1 MERLEKIRDL
11 SPNRFIFVDGIY
23 TLDHFI
29 TQDYRE
35 LAFEDALFE
44 ALRAQEFKRIVFC
57 GYDRRIY
64 FKDKVSEELSSPAYI
79 LNKQSQNPDPDTI
92 GLGMKGPLGN
102 KKISNR
108 KAEAIPTGY
117 NGIDNASMVRTLD
130 FLMRDTKHRTA
141 IVITQAEQTLD
152 NLEQGNASTLRIGR
166 WTDIPSV
173 NENVCV
179 MVFAG
184 VNLKNKIE
192 DPHSYKDYI
201 PIREFS
207 ELLANDKHTG
217 YKNYLFTIPSAEE
230 EEVNRMI
237 HYIRL
242 KYKKML
248 DWIWAKRIVRR
259 VCNDG
264 AKLNQWMSF
273 LRNDSH
279 SAITLDLINQQHA
292 SKLDAEKSWEEILDG
307 MVGMDKIKVKIQTLL
322 NYFSGQLQPRQSK
335 KAKDPEPIYLNMA
348 LLGNPGTG
356 KTTVG
361 ELMGA
366 ILSDIGALKKGHL
379 VKVTPSEIVRNT
391 TDATSLRTEELVHQ
405 ALDGVL
411 FIDEAY
417 QLTSSSNF
425 GTGQAVIDALVP
437 LLDKY
442 RDRFALVVAGY
453 KDQMQSFLENQ
464 AQPGISRRIPAVNRI
479 VFEDLNPEQLFT
491 VFSMTLKSS
500 GFETTP
506 AFDEQMKHIIKD
518 IYKRRDENNFGNAG
532 AMKNLANEIQMEY
545 ANKLTIKG
553 EQDNRQLDIKHIPEN
568 YHKHLPA
575 DPPDEKILMND
586 LNNLIGLNAVKENV
600 TNLLNRLITNQK
612 RKELGLPAENQ
623 SLNLVFTG
631 NSGTGKTTVARIYAK
646 MLQKLGIILYEK
658 THVVRP
664 ADLIAG
670 FVGQTAPKA
679 LKQFEQALDGVL
691 FIDEAHNLAVTQDA
705 RSYNQDVITSL
716 MQFMDKYKD
725 RVVVIVAGYP
735 TGIDAF
741 LKSDPGLGPRFSNRI
756 HFEDYSAQNLL
767 EIFKNICKD
776 FQVFLPPVMEQSI
789 QGYFETV
796 KIQSGTHFENARAAQ
811 KLFDNLRIS
820 QDKRYLDSQDAED
833 LKTFLP
839 EDLEPIMALLKK
851 DQPVNYKH
859 VDLTSQLPN
868 DQSLGS
874 LDAVT
879 SAVGLVRV
887 KSTKDASVVGTGS
900 GFIVSPKG
908 IVVTAHHVVDN
919 CDSFTFR
926 LNSTEKEIEAKLLG
940 FDRENDLAI
949 LTLPEDRIY
958 PFLPI
963 SSKDDEIPLSM
974 EILTIGY
981 PLGEQFGQEITIT
994 NGTISSIRDDG
1005 RTIQLTSPVTH
1016 GNSGGPV
1023 VRKHDLKVIGVLCAG
1038 AKDTRAQMNF
1048 ATNIKMIHELFGVNP
1063 VGNR

>member
-1 MERLEKIRDL
+1 MERLEKLKDL
-11 SPNRFIFVDGIY
+11 SPNRFIFIDGIY

-35 LAFEDALFE
+35 IAFEDALFE
-44 ALRAQEFKRIVFC
+44 TLHAQGFERIVFC

-79 LNKQSQNPDPDTI
+79 QKGQPQNPQPDTI
-92 GLGMKGPLGN
+92 GLGINGPLGN
-102 KKISNR
+102 KMVSKHEP
-108 KAEAIPTGY
+108 KPIPTGY
-117 NGIDNASMVRTLD
+117 SRIDNASMVQILD

-141 IVITQAEQTLD
+141 IVITQAEQTLE
-152 NLEQGNASTLRIGR
+152 NLEEGNASTLRIGR

-173 NENVCV
+173 NENICV

-184 VNLKNKIE
+184 VNLKSKIE

-207 ELLANDKHTG
+207 ELLASDDHTG
-217 YKNYLFTIPSAEE
+217 YKNYLFTVTSAKE
-230 EEVNRMI
+230 EEVNRMV

-242 KYKKML
+242 KYKKIL
-248 DWIWAKRIVRR
+248 DWIWVEKIVRR
-259 VCNDG
+259 ISNDG
-264 AKLNQWMSF
+264 SKLNQWMGF
-273 LRNDSH
+273 LRDKSN

-307 MVGMDKIKVKIQTLL
+307 MIGMDQIKEKIQTLL
-322 NYFSGQLQPRQSK
+322 NYFSGYLQQRQNK
-335 KAKDPEPIYLNMA
+335 KAQEPEPIYLNMA

-361 ELMGA
+361 ELIGA

-379 VKVTPSEIVRNT
+379 VRVTPSQIVRNT
-391 TDATSLRTEELVHQ
+391 TDATSIRTEELVHQ

-417 QLTSSSNF
+417 QLTNNNNF

-437 LLDKY
+437 LMDKY

-453 KDQMQSFLENQ
+453 KDQMQNFLENQ
-464 AQPGISRRIPAVNRI
+464 AQPGISRRIPAANRI

-506 AFDEQMKHIIKD
+506 AFDQQMKHIIKD

-545 ANKLTIKG
+545 ANKLTKEG
-553 EQDNRQLDIKHIPEN
+553 EQDNRQLDIKHIPVN

-575 DPPDEKILMND
+575 DPPDEKTLMND
-586 LNNLIGLNAVKENV
+586 LNNLIGLSAVKENV
-600 TNLLNRLITNQK
+600 THLLNRLITNQR
-612 RKELGLPAENQ
+612 RKEIGLHAENQ

-631 NSGTGKTTVARIYAK
+631 NSGTGKTTVARLYAK
-646 MLQKLGIILYEK
+646 MLRELGIILHEK

-670 FVGQTAPKA
+670 YVGQTAPKA

-691 FIDEAHNLAVTQDA
+691 FIDEAHNLAKAQDD
-705 RSYNQDVITSL
+705 RSFNQDVITSL

-741 LKSDPGLGPRFSNRI
+741 LKSDPGLGPRFSNKI
-756 HFEDYSAQNLL
+756 HFEDYTAQNLL
-767 EIFKNICKD
+767 EIFKKICKD
-776 FQVFLPPVMEQSI
+776 SQVYLPPVMDKSI
-789 QGYFETV
+789 LRYFETV
-796 KIQSGTHFENARAAQ
+796 KNQSGAYFENARTAK
-811 KLFDNLRIS
+811 KLFDDLMIS
-820 QDKRYLDSQDAED
+820 QDKRYLISEDAED

-839 EDLEPIMALLKK
+839 EDIEPIMALLNK
-851 DQPVNYKH
+851 DRPVDYQH
-859 VDLTSQLPN
+859 VDLTSQLPSA
-868 DQSLGS
+868 QSLDS

-887 KSTKDASVVGTGS
+887 KSTKDASLMGTGS

-926 LNSTEKEIEAKLLG
+926 LNTTEKEIEAKLLG

-949 LTLPEDRIY
+949 LSLPEDRIY

-963 SSKDDEIPLSM
+963 TSQDDEIPLSM

-994 NGTISSIRDDG
+994 NGTISSIRDGG

-1048 ATNIKMIHELFGVNP
+1048 ATNINLIHKLFGINP
-1063 VGNR
+1063 VENR